1 MSHLA
6 FHIKLSETSE
16 KGVIKWEDLI
26 CGTFFGELNW
36 PFLSAHLKVLD
47 GNSLVVQRLRLTLSL
62 PRPQVLSP
70 PHWSGN

>member
-1 MSHLA
+1 MALY
-6 FHIKLSETSE
+6 LE
-16 KGVIKWEDLI
+16 K
-26 CGTFFGELNW
+26 LNW

-47 GNSLVVQRLRLTLSL
+47 GNSLVVQKLRLTLSL